1 MRGEIYFVELINQY
15 SGSVERGRRP
25 VVVVS
30 SEIGCRSASVVMVA
44 PLTTKRKNLSCNV
57 NTNWTCGWKPSQ
69 VLCNQLTTIPKA
81 QLVDCVGKLTTE
93 EIDAVDD
100 AILISLGLI
109 KKYRKEVQE

>member
-15 SGSVERGRRP
+15 GGSVERGSRP

-44 PLTTKRKNLSCNV
+44 PLTTKCKSLSCNV
-57 NTNWTCGWKPSQ
+57 NVNWTCGWKPSQ
-69 VLCNQLTTIPKA
+69 VLCNQLTTIPKT
-81 QLVDCVGKLTTE
+81 LLTECVGRLTPA